1 MSKIRQ
7 VRRQKRLLME
17 VVARVAKCS
26 VKHLWLW
33 ERWNIPPHRE
43 IAERIAQALDV
54 SLTELDYTEPRIS
67 EE

>member
-1 MSKIRQ
+1 MSKLRQ
-7 VRRQKRLLME
+7 VRKQRRLPME
-17 VVARVAKCS
+17 VVARTARCS

-33 ERWNIPPHRE
+33 ERWNIPPRRD

-54 SLTELDYTEPRIS
+54 SLTELEYIEPKTQ